1 MGQFIESLDVA
12 PDNLYQRLEQAY
24 RQEPLTV
31 VIELQALVR
40 GTVDLVEQHMPE
52 VDTSKVRL
60 ALDRQEHTWNV
71 TFAP

>member
-31 VIELQALVR
+31 VTELQALVR
-40 GTVDLVEQHMPE
+40 ETVDLVEQHMPE